1 MAKVKEYDVL
11 VVGSGAGAIIASQA
25 LAQGLKVALIDKGP
39 VGGTCLNLG
48 CIPSK
53 LLVYPADLIR
63 QIKESEK
70 LFIKSTIEGIDFASI
85 MNRMR
90 RSVAKSRQQ
99 IEKSLKASSRL
110 DFYNA
115 TGHFVAD
122 YTLGVGGQKIKGKKI
137 FLVAGARPLIP
148 DIKGLEKVD
157 YLTNETLLDL
167 KKRPK
172 SLVIIGGGYVAA
184 EYSHFFEAMGTRV
197 VVIQRNERMVK
208 NEEPEI
214 SRLLQEKLSQRLKV
228 VLNTEVISIK
238 QEEEN
243 VVVIGKD
250 KQSGKEKEY
259 RTERILVA
267 AGRQSNADLLAV
279 AKSGIKLDERGYIKV
294 NQYLETSKANVWALG
309 DIIGKKMF
317 RHVANEEAQV
327 AWINSQGLDHKHKV
341 NYLAAPHAIF
351 SWPQIASVGLTEAEA
366 RRDYDILVGRAR
378 YKDVVKGEAMAE
390 EDGLAKIIIARESG
404 KILGYHIIGPYAPSL
419 IQEVVTVMNNGG
431 DVSSLARPIH
441 IHPALSEIIIAP
453 LRNLQ

>member
-1 MAKVKEYDVL
+1 VAKIKEYDVL
-11 VVGSGAGAIIASQA
+11 VVGSGAGAIIADRA
-25 LAQGLKVALIDKGP
+25 LSQGLKVALVDKGP

-53 LLVYPADLIR
+53 LLIYPADLIR

-70 LFIKSTIEGIDFASI
+70 LFIKSAIERVDFALI

-90 RSVAKSRQQ
+90 RSVAGSRRQ
-99 IEKSLKASSRL
+99 IEESLKTNPRL
-110 DFYNA
+110 DFYNT

-122 YTLGVGGQKIKGKKI
+122 YTLEAGKQKIKGKKI

-148 DIKGLEKVD
+148 NIKGLGEVD

-167 KKRPK
+167 KERPE
-172 SLVIIGGGYVAA
+172 SLIIIGGGYIAA

-197 VVIQRNERMVK
+197 TIIQRGERMVK
-208 NEEPEI
+208 DEEPEI
-214 SRLLQEKLSQRLKV
+214 SRLLQEKLSRRLEV
-228 VLNTEVISIK
+228 ILNTEVVLAK
-238 QEEEN
+238 QEKKN
-243 VVVIGKD
+243 VVVVGKD
-250 KQSGKEKEY
+250 KQLGKEKEY
-259 RTERILVA
+259 RAERILVA
-267 AGRQSNADLLAV
+267 AGRQSNTDLLKV
-279 AKSGIKLDERGYIKV
+279 GKSGIEIDERGYIKV
-294 NQYLETSKANVWALG
+294 NQYLETSKENIWALG

-327 AWINSQGLDHKHKV
+327 AWVNSQGLDHKHEV

-351 SWPQIASVGLTEAEA
+351 SWPQIASVGLTEAQA
-366 RRDYDILVGRAR
+366 RETYDVLVGRAK

-390 EDGLAKIIIARESG
+390 EDGLAKIIIDRESG

-419 IQEVVTVMNNGG
+419 IQEVVAVMSNNG

-441 IHPALSEIIIAP
+441 IHPALSEVILAP
-453 LRNLQ
+453 LRNLR